1 MGILE
6 REKTEEILEVLMAEN
21 VPKLMTYTKAHTWEA
36 QRTASRINTEKKK
49 KRHIIFEVQK
59 TKRQRNKEKI
69 FKEAR
74 EQVYFTYRR
83 QSTHYSHKFPFFNK
97 FPCEFLIFWL

>member
-49 KRHIIFEVQK
+49 KAYHIRSTENQK
-59 TKRQRNKEKI
+59 TKKQRENLQRSQRTSI
-69 FKEAR
+69 L
-74 EQVYFTYRR
+74 Y
-83 QSTHYSHKFPFFNK
+83 
-97 FPCEFLIFWL
+97 L

>member
-6 REKTEEILEVLMAEN
+6 REKAEEILEVLMAEN

-49 KRHIIFEVQK
+49 KKAYHIRSTENQK
-59 TKRQRNKEKI
+59 TKKQRENLQRSQRTSI
-69 FKEAR
+69 L
-74 EQVYFTYRR
+74 Y
-83 QSTHYSHKFPFFNK
+83 
-97 FPCEFLIFWL
+97 L

>member
-36 QRTASRINTEKKK
+36 QRRASRINTKKK
-49 KRHIIFEVQK
+49 KKKAYHIRSTENQK
-59 TKRQRNKEKI
+59 TKKQRENLQRSQRTSI
-69 FKEAR
+69 L
-74 EQVYFTYRR
+74 Y
-83 QSTHYSHKFPFFNK
+83 
-97 FPCEFLIFWL
+97 L

>member
-49 KRHIIFEVQK
+49 KKKAYHIRSTENQK
-59 TKRQRNKEKI
+59 TKKQRENLQRSQRTSI
-69 FKEAR
+69 L
-74 EQVYFTYRR
+74 Y
-83 QSTHYSHKFPFFNK
+83 
-97 FPCEFLIFWL
+97 L

>member
-49 KRHIIFEVQK
+49 KKGISYSKYRKPKDKE
-59 TKRQRNKEKI
+59 TKRKSSKKPENKYTLPIEGKALI
-69 FKEAR
+69 
-74 EQVYFTYRR
+74 TPIN
-83 QSTHYSHKFPFFNK
+83 SLSSIS
-97 FPCEFLIFWL
+97 FLVNF